1 MRVQRAIA
9 RAGLASRRTAD
20 ALVDAGRVR
29 VNGAVAVLGQV
40 VNPATDRLEVDGQV
54 VPPPAPNQWFVLH
67 KPSGVMTTARDPQ
80 RRTTVFSLVPAV
92 PGLTYVGRLDLLTE
106 GVLLLT
112 NDGTAAHRLTHPS
125 GGIEREYEV
134 TVRGD
139 VESALPRLR
148 KGVTLDDGPARAL
161 RAEGTSLGRGKWTLT
176 LVLGEGR
183 NREVRRLCEA
193 VHLVVDRL
201 VRVRYGPVTLG
212 ELPMGSWRSL
222 TPTEAAALGVAPPPR
237 RPGPRRGDNGRRDN
251 GRPR

>member
-9 RAGLASRRTAD
+9 RAGIASRRTAD

-29 VNGAVAVLGQV
+29 VNGVVAVLGQV
-40 VNPATDRLEVDGQV
+40 VNPATDNIEVDGAL
-54 VPPPAPNQWFVLH
+54 VPPPAATQWFVLH
-67 KPSGVMTTARDPQ
+67 KPSGVMTTAKDPKG
-80 RRTTVFSLVPAV
+80 RKTVFALVPSV

-148 KGVTLDDGPARAL
+148 KGVTLEDGPARAL
-161 RAEGTSLGRGKWTLT
+161 RVAGESLGRGRWTLT

-193 VHLVVDRL
+193 VHLAVERL
-201 VRVRYGPVTLG
+201 VRVRYGPVKLG
-212 ELPMGSWRSL
+212 DLPAGAWRAVSPKEAVELGIAV
-222 TPTEAAALGVAPPPR
+222 PTPR
-237 RPGPRRGDNGRRDN
+237 RSSRLRRG
-251 GRPR
+251 